1 LVGLSKY
8 VFMKH
13 FEKQHPQAGNLV
25 YRGLLVIAAV
35 LVLVLITGTIYGLV
49 RKEKTSGQA
58 ASGSESV
65 AFEGVFSGLGTMR
78 IPTADPE
85 PETLVISI
93 AFPYDK
99 NDRPFSEELASSLS
113 RFKAA
118 TVQYLGAYTAEALAT
133 MDNDTINKE
142 LLSRYNSALR
152 LGEIK
157 ELYILEYM
165 LL

>member
-1 LVGLSKY
+1 
-8 VFMKH
+8 MKRI
-13 FEKQHPQAGNLV
+13 EKRQLKTAELV
-25 YRGLLVIAAV
+25 YRGLLVVIGA
-35 LVLVLITGTIYGLV
+35 LLLVLITGTIYGLV
-49 RKEKTSGQA
+49 KKRAAPEKEAVSGDA
-58 ASGSESV
+58 VLKST
-65 AFEGVFSGLGTMR
+65 FSGLGIMR

-113 RFKAA
+113 RFKTA
-118 TVQYLGAYTAEALAT
+118 TAQYLGAYTAEVLKA
-133 MDNDTINKE
+133 MDTNTINKE

-152 LGEIK
+152 LGKIK

>member
-1 LVGLSKY
+1 
-8 VFMKH
+8 MKRI
-13 FEKQHPQAGNLV
+13 EKRQLKTGELV
-25 YRGLLVIAAV
+25 YRGLLVVAGV
-35 LVLVLITGTIYGLV
+35 LALVLITGTVYGLV
-49 RKEKTSGQA
+49 KRGAAPEKKAVSGDA
-58 ASGSESV
+58 VPESM
-65 AFEGVFSGLGTMR
+65 FSGLGTMR

-113 RFKAA
+113 RFR
-118 TVQYLGAYTAEALAT
+118 TVTFQYLGAYTAEALKV
-133 MDNDTINKE
+133 MDTDTINKE

>member
-1 LVGLSKY
+1 
-8 VFMKH
+8 MKRI
-13 FEKQHPQAGNLV
+13 EERPPQAGELV

-35 LVLVLITGTIYGLV
+35 LALVLIIGTIYGLV
-49 RKEKTSGQA
+49 KKGEAAGKAVSG
-58 ASGSESV
+58 GESA

-78 IPTADPE
+78 IATADPE
-85 PETLVISI
+85 PKILIISI

-99 NDRPFSEELASSLS
+99 NDRPFSEELASSLF
-113 RFKAA
+113 RFREA
-118 TVQYLGAYTAEALAT
+118 TSQYLGAFTAEALDAL
-133 MDNDTINKE
+133 DTVTVNKE
-142 LLSRYNSALR
+142 LLSRYNSVLR

>member
-1 LVGLSKY
+1 
-8 VFMKH
+8 MKRI
-13 FEKQHPQAGNLV
+13 EKQPPQTGVLV
-25 YRGLLVIAAV
+25 YRGLLVIVAA
-35 LVLVLITGTIYGLV
+35 LVLVLITGSIYGLV
-49 RKEKTSGQA
+49 KKGTASGQA
-58 ASGSESV
+58 VSGGDSIV
-65 AFEGVFSGLGTMR
+65 FEGVFSGLGTMR

-99 NDRPFSEELASSLS
+99 NDRPFSEELASNLF
-113 RFKAA
+113 RFKTA
-118 TVQYLGAYTAEALAT
+118 TFQYLGALTAEALAVLDT
-133 MDNDTINKE
+133 DTINRE